1 MSACASPAEPSIMFA
16 LLAAGGA
23 TRFGGTKLDQT
34 LGGKPLWRWSADAA
48 VAAGLRPG
56 MCIVR
61 DEWASA
67 RDLQSLGWSVLV
79 NPDAETGIASSIK
92 LALAAAEKRQR
103 LVIGLADMPFVTS
116 DHLRQLAASDEVAFT
131 RYSSGRLG
139 VPAAFPR
146 DAFAKLA
153 MLHGDRGAASL
164 DWGPNVVTITPVSQD
179 MLIDV
184 DTPDDLL
191 RAQTILERR

>member
-1 MSACASPAEPSIMFA
+1 MFA

-23 TRFGGTKLDQT
+23 TRFGGAKLDQT

-48 VAAGLRPG
+48 AAAGFGPG
-56 MCIVR
+56 ICIVR
-61 DEWASA
+61 EDWASA
-67 RDLQSLGWSVLV
+67 CELQTLGWSVLV
-79 NPDAETGIASSIK
+79 NPDAGTGIASSIK
-92 LALAAAEKRQR
+92 LAVAASEKCQR
-103 LVIGLADMPFVTS
+103 LVIALADMPFVTS

-131 RYSSGRLG
+131 RYPSGRLG

-146 DAFAKLA
+146 DAFAKLGT
-153 MLHGDRGAASL
+153 LYGDRGAASL
-164 DWGPNVVTITPVSQD
+164 DWGLNVVAITPASQD
-179 MLIDV
+179 TLIDV